1 MDHRL
6 FALVLARMEYRQ
18 ANFQSCFAPFSI
30 VQHRPILGHGFIKI
44 FELDLK
50 RAAPLRTWN
59 FGPATL
65 IIDKDPI
72 GRLPQCAA
80 LAADQRQTK
89 ERLARFLI
97 SVAIATLD
105 LERDAGAARVFVEL
119 PFGARFSSVVARAQ
133 VVCPPTKRHPRST
146 HDRQS
151 SRSRH
156 KSTLRSRR
164 RQTAV
169 APNNFL
175 PWNSPL
181 TTVPHERA
189 RYAPD
194 RRPTNA
200 RYRPGAALGGNKR
213 RRPIRY

>member
-6 FALVLARMEYRQ
+6 FALVLARLEYRQ

-44 FELDLK
+44 FQLDLK

-89 ERLARFLI
+89 EWLARFL
-97 SVAIATLD
+97 SASL
-105 LERDAGAARVFVEL
+105 
-119 PFGARFSSVVARAQ
+119 S
-133 VVCPPTKRHPRST
+133 PRSI
-146 HDRQS
+146 S
-151 SRSRH
+151 
-156 KSTLRSRR
+156 
-164 RQTAV
+164 
-169 APNNFL
+169 
-175 PWNSPL
+175 
-181 TTVPHERA
+181 
-189 RYAPD
+189 
-194 RRPTNA
+194 
-200 RYRPGAALGGNKR
+200 
-213 RRPIRY
+213 

>member
-18 ANFQSCFAPFSI
+18 ANFQSGFAPFSI

-44 FELDLK
+44 FQLDLK

-72 GRLPQCAA
+72 GGLPQCAA

-89 ERLARFLI
+89 EWLARLLV
-97 SVAIATLD
+97 SVAIAALD

-119 PFGARFSSVVARAQ
+119 PSARAFLSR
-133 VVCPPTKRHPRST
+133 CPGPSCLSPDKTSPSIN
-146 HDRQS
+146 
-151 SRSRH
+151 SRSS
-156 KSTLRSRR
+156 K
-164 RQTAV
+164 
-169 APNNFL
+169 
-175 PWNSPL
+175 
-181 TTVPHERA
+181 
-189 RYAPD
+189 
-194 RRPTNA
+194 
-200 RYRPGAALGGNKR
+200 
-213 RRPIRY
+213 

>member
-1 MDHRL
+1 MDDKL

-18 ANFQSCFAPFSI
+18 ANFQSCFAPFPI

-44 FELDLK
+44 FQLDLK

-72 GRLPQCAA
+72 GGLAQCAA

-89 ERLARFLI
+89 EWLARLLI

-119 PFGARFSSVVARAQ
+119 PFGARFS
-133 VVCPPTKRHPRST
+133 
-146 HDRQS
+146 QS
-151 SRSRH
+151 LPGALSDPSDHTFADELIINVRRSRN
-156 KSTLRSRR
+156 SFLSRLVLNPSAVLRI
-164 RQTAV
+164 
-169 APNNFL
+169 
-175 PWNSPL
+175 NSCEGPCF
-181 TTVPHERA
+181 T
-189 RYAPD
+189 
-194 RRPTNA
+194 
-200 RYRPGAALGGNKR
+200 
-213 RRPIRY
+213 